1 MPVKHKF
8 TRIGRTAAG
17 IHAFDTEA
25 RTLEQACDI
34 IERQQNGEKSGAT
47 RKGKPKSL
55 RFELSVANAR
65 AMMLKRRGKIS
76 LAGGFNKC
84 DPKFY
89 SPRQKPPHPF
99 LDLTI
104 EQKRIK
110 AREMAASGCWGIA
123 PVLYR
128 RLAQVFEV
136 TAGQIKVWVS
146 DCSGEL

>member
-34 IERQQNGEKSGAT
+34 IERQHNGEKSGAT
-47 RKGKPKSL
+47 RKGKPK
-55 RFELSVANAR
+55 
-65 AMMLKRRGKIS
+65 S